1 MNNEGSG
8 KDSMRRRF
16 EGRVAVSDIDN
27 GGIEAVVAGIR
38 AAGSEA
44 SGVRCDVAARA
55 DVDELRSEMTL

>member
-1 MNNEGSG
+1 
-8 KDSMRRRF
+8 MRRRF